1 MRGRRTSLFKK
12 KETELEFTRRLWD
25 ENPEG
30 IKGLAYVLVE
40 VRRAIDDGI
49 IKPKI
54 NKSGEAGGRGIG
66 KFADMFGKVADTRL
80 QNTERLKELLNSLDL
95 HKARILDHCL
105 KEQDFNNEEPI
116 IEKNEIFLER
126 MVKNNRKQLDQFFQK
141 LDSRMQDMR
150 VEIGQIKTR
159 VDKMQQE
166 RVATPN

>member
-1 MRGRRTSLFKK
+1 MPAPDRAGLQLKKKKSSTDGSPIGNRRRSTLFKK

-40 VRRAIDDGI
+40 IRRAIDDGI
-49 IKPKI
+49 IKPKVT
-54 NKSGEAGGRGIG
+54 KAGEAGGRGIG

-80 QNTERLKELLNSLDL
+80 QNTERLKELLNSLNN
-95 HKARILDHCL
+95 HKTRILDHVL

-126 MVKNNRKQLDQFFQK
+126 MVKNNRKTLD
-141 LDSRMQDMR
+141 
-150 VEIGQIKTR
+150 
-159 VDKMQQE
+159 
-166 RVATPN
+166 